1 MALSEVL
8 GSLWACRGLAT
19 ALFGAYWVLWIAY
32 ARTFHP
38 YARYPGPFLA
48 SISRL
53 WIVMEIFQGR
63 AHRTQAELHKKY
75 GPIIRIAPN
84 EVAISDPA
92 SIKEI
97 YSINS
102 GFTKTDFYTPWRA
115 SFARFPDHFTSTD
128 EELHGQ
134 RRKIVNNIYSMSS
147 IVKSEPLIDTCT
159 ELFMTRMGVFSKQR
173 QLVDLATWVQWY
185 AFDVIGELYFSSMF
199 GFMAQCS
206 DVHDYI
212 GSLDTLLPVLCAA
225 SVMPTYV
232 RAPFLASGLLLGS
245 VRKALKALG
254 SIEDAAASCVRER
267 LQSEGKPDGAR
278 EDILGKLLGIHDSKG
293 DQHNFNLTDVQTE
306 VFSGLFAGSD
316 TTAAALSSII
326 YHLMA
331 NPHAYAKLRDEID
344 EASAAGKL
352 SYPRIKY
359 AEATQLPYLIACC
372 KEGMRMHPSVG
383 LTLPRIVPSG
393 GCQIAGHWF
402 PGGLRVGI
410 NASVVHLDET
420 IFGED
425 ADEYNPDRWFR
436 EDAVNMDR
444 YMFQFGGGSRT
455 CIGKN
460 ISLCEIHKLVPE
472 LLRSYDLE
480 MASPE
485 KGFRTMNHWFNKPL
499 PLYVHIRKRGSD
511 GGV

>member
-1 MALSEVL
+1 MASTDIIT
-8 GSLWACRGLAT
+8 SLWTWKWFAIGLIA
-19 ALFGAYWVLWIAY
+19 AYWVLWIAY

-38 YARYPGPFLA
+38 YAKFPGPFVA
-48 SISRL
+48 SISRF
-53 WIVMEIFQGR
+53 WIVSEIFRGR
-63 AHRTQAELHKKY
+63 AHKTEAELHRKY
-75 GPIIRIAPN
+75 GSIIRIAPN

-102 GFTKTDFYTPWRA
+102 GFTKTDFYAPWRA

-128 EELHGQ
+128 EKLHGQ
-134 RRKIVNNIYSMSS
+134 RRKIVNNIYSMSN

-159 ELFMTRMGVFSKQR
+159 ELFMTRMGEFAERS

-199 GFMAQCS
+199 GFMKQCS

-212 GSLDTLLPVLCAA
+212 ASLDTLLPVLCAA

-232 RAPFLASGLLLGS
+232 RAPFLASGLLLRS
-245 VRKALKALG
+245 VRKALKALVG
-254 SIEDAAASCVRER
+254 IEQASASCVRER
-267 LQSEGKPDGAR
+267 LQSEAKLGSTR
-278 EDILGKLLGIHDSKG
+278 EDIIGKLLAIHENKG

-306 VFSGLFAGSD
+306 VFTGLFAGSD
-316 TTAAALSSII
+316 TTAAAFSSIL

-331 NPHAYAKLRDEID
+331 NPDAYKKLRQEID
-344 EASAAGKL
+344 EASTAGKL
-352 SYPRIKY
+352 SYPRITY
-359 AEATQLPYLIACC
+359 AEAIRLPYLVACC

-383 LTLPRIVPSG
+383 LTLPRTVPSG
-393 GCQIAGHWF
+393 GCQIAGQWF
-402 PGGLRVGI
+402 PGGLRVGV
-410 NASVVHLDET
+410 NAAVVHLNET

-425 ADEYNPDRWFR
+425 AKEYNPDRWFR

-444 YMFQFGGGSRT
+444 NMFQFGGGSRT

-460 ISLCEIHKLVPE
+460 IPLCEIHKLVPE

-480 MASPE
+480 LASS
-485 KGFRTMNHWFNKPL
+485 KYGFRTMNHWFNKPL
-499 PLYVHIRKRGSD
+499 PLYVHIKKRESIGS
-511 GGV
+511 V

>member
-1 MALSEVL
+1 MALTDIIT
-8 GSLWACRGLAT
+8 SLWAWKWLAIGLVA
-19 ALFGAYWVLWIAY
+19 AYWVLWVAY
-32 ARTFHP
+32 ARTLHP
-38 YARYPGPFLA
+38 YAKYPGPFLA
-48 SISRL
+48 SMSRF
-53 WIVMEIFQGR
+53 WIVIEIFRGR
-63 AHRTQAELHKKY
+63 AHKTEAELHRKY
-75 GPIIRIAPN
+75 GSIIRIAPN

-128 EELHGQ
+128 EKLHGQ
-134 RRKIVNNIYSMSS
+134 RRKIVNNIYSMSN
-147 IVKSEPLIDTCT
+147 IVKSEPLINTCT
-159 ELFMTRMGVFSKQR
+159 ELFMTRMGEFAERR

-199 GFMAQCS
+199 GFMKQRS
-206 DVHDYI
+206 DVNDYI

-225 SVMPTYV
+225 SVMPSYV
-232 RAPFLASGLLLGS
+232 RAPFLASGLLLRS

-254 SIEDAAASCVRER
+254 RIEEASATCVRER
-267 LQSEGKPDGAR
+267 LQPKGKSDGAR
-278 EDILGKLLGIHDSKG
+278 EDILGKLLDIHEHKG

-306 VFSGLFAGSD
+306 VFTGLFAGSD
-316 TTAAALSSII
+316 TTAAALSSIL
-326 YHLMA
+326 YHLTA
-331 NPHAYAKLRDEID
+331 NPDVYAKLKHEIN

-352 SYPRIKY
+352 SYPRITY
-359 AEATQLPYLIACC
+359 AEAIQLPYLVACC

-383 LTLPRIVPSG
+383 LTLPRVVPSG
-393 GCQIAGHWF
+393 GCQIAGQWF
-402 PGGLRVGI
+402 PGGLRVGV
-410 NASVVHLDET
+410 NAAVVHLDET

-425 ADEYNPDRWFR
+425 AKEYNPDRWLR

-480 MASPE
+480 LACAES
-485 KGFRTMNHWFNKPL
+485 GFRTMNHWFNKPL
-499 PLYVHIRKRGSD
+499 PLYVHIRKPEPSRS
-511 GGV
+511 V